1 MPAGNKGFDLIER
14 GPDCQAKRWVEVKA
28 MTVTLQER
36 AVGLSSDQFEE
47 ASARGDRYWLYV
59 VENARDTAR
68 ARIVKIQNPAGRSST
83 FTFDRGWVEIAE
95 IDDLLDKA
103 S

>member
-14 GPDCQAKRWVEVKA
+14 GSDGEPKRWVEVKA

-36 AVGLSSDQFEE
+36 AVGLSSERFEQ
-47 ASARGDRYWLYV
+47 ASARGDSYWLYV
-59 VENARDTAR
+59 VENARDPAR
-68 ARIVKIQNPAGRSST
+68 SRIVKIKDPAGHAST